1 MPIRTRASDHFCPFL
16 ISICAEIHYPWL
28 HLLPP
33 LNICSLAADVQA
45 ELTAKMLSWRQP
57 QRAAVTVFSFQT
69 RRKITKV
76 HLHLPPNTSASGMT
90 PSCAEQL
97 GGHLTGN
104 EPLSILT
111 VICAF
116 QFPPTLTPSYRHYFL
131 HRQSPRRQRRGKD
144 PLTCDYFGRCLRGI
158 CSHPISRQL
167 RGRVRWRGDTGSV
180 PGLGHGPWPGQGA
193 TLR

>member
-1 MPIRTRASDHFCPFL
+1 MILQLLDVQLKSTSEASVIKVKHSLHVLPIRTRVSDHFCPFL

-33 LNICSLAADVQA
+33 LNICFLAADVQA
-45 ELTAKMLSWRQP
+45 ELTAKMLNWRQP
-57 QRAAVTVFSFQT
+57 QRAAVTVFSCQT

-104 EPLSILT
+104 ELLSIFNCDLCFS
-111 VICAF
+111 V
-116 QFPPTLTPSYRHYFL
+116 
-131 HRQSPRRQRRGKD
+131 SPH
-144 PLTCDYFGRCLRGI
+144 I
-158 CSHPISRQL
+158 NSQL
-167 RGRVRWRGDTGSV
+167 QALLSSSPV
-180 PGLGHGPWPGQGA
+180 PEETADREGCTHL
-193 TLR
+193 